1 MTIDNFVIMAI
12 IIGLTEV
19 VKKFIVEDSKY
30 IPVIAIV
37 IGLVITYISS
47 SFLNVTTWQEIL
59 LIGLVNGLSSI
70 GLYSGVS
77 NTINN

>member
-19 VKKFIVEDSKY
+19 VKRFLVEDSKY

-47 SFLNVTTWQEIL
+47 SILNLTTWQEIL